1 MKKRVLFIVIL
12 FLGFITLSISRPVNA
27 TVMEAGSTNI
37 TVKFKENKSVEKPTN
52 VPDRKH
58 NDDTPANK
66 GIGTSV
72 VGGILPQTN
81 EEKSITAFLVGLII
95 LLGTLLLFYIR
106 RDKKEEN
113 NN

>member
-1 MKKRVLFIVIL
+1 MKKRVLLIVIL
-12 FLGFITLSISRPVNA
+12 FLGFITLNISRPVNA
-27 TVMEAGSTNI
+27 TVTEAGSTNI
-37 TVKFKENKSVEKPTN
+37 TIGFKENKSVEKPTN

-58 NDDTPANK
+58 NDNTPNK
-66 GIGTSV
+66 GVGTSV